1 MSENTPELPPAGWYT
16 DPANSTQERYWDSK
30 AWTHQ
35 TRPKVQAPPAE
46 TPTGQVGGN
55 YYAPNQ
61 AQVSH
66 AQSYVSQQR
75 PAPGPVPP
83 QGQPY
88 QAPNAAPTQGYQYQA
103 PTYQPGQY
111 HPAMLDTVARTAD
124 GVPLAGWW
132 WRVLAMLLDGIMVGI
147 VVNVLTTPFAL
158 SMSDGMMRWAEDFIV
173 AAEYGGTL
181 PNPFD
186 PIYGVLQ
193 PWLIITAINF
203 AFTILYATF
212 FLVWKGGTIGQM
224 VCGLRVVPVGQ
235 GRAHNGLP
243 VGTSLLRN
251 IMLQIFAGIPIF
263 GLVNYLAPL
272 WDKNRQTFHDKIA
285 KTQVVKV
292 N

>member
-61 AQVSH
+61 AQVSQ
-66 AQSYVSQQR
+66 AQSYVSQQ

-88 QAPNAAPTQGYQYQA
+88 QAPNATPTQGYQYQA

-111 HPAMLDTVARTAD
+111 HPAMLDAVARTAD

-132 WRVLAMLLDGIMVGI
+132 WRVLSLIIDGIMVGI

-158 SMSDGMMRWAEDFIV
+158 SMTRGLEIWADDLIITGEWIS
-173 AAEYGGTL
+173 
-181 PNPFD
+181 PFD
-186 PIYGVLQ
+186 PAYGLLQ
-193 PWLIITAINF
+193 PFLIMTAINF
-203 AFTILYATF
+203 TFTILYATL

-224 VCGLRVVPVGQ
+224 ACGLRVVPTGQ

-243 VGTSLLRN
+243 LGTSLLRN
-251 IMLQIFAGIPIF
+251 IVLQIFAVIPIF
-263 GLVNYLAPL
+263 SYVNYLAPL

-285 KTQVVKV
+285 KTQVVKI